1 MSKVLVREILYW
13 GVILIFTVYIAN
25 YFFTGGDEQEVL
37 YLVFFSGILLVSVGT
52 KLVVDS
58 NPDELSFLKAIRKAR
73 EKSLVWWMPFLGI
86 FVMFTGVIGV
96 FYLDVISTVP
106 KLIMI
111 FLAIV
116 IVTLTLE
123 RLNRD

>member
-1 MSKVLVREILYW
+1 MSKVIVREILYW
-13 GVILIFTVYIAN
+13 AVILIFSVYIATF
-25 YFFTGGDEQEVL
+25 FFTGGDEQEVL

-52 KLVVDS
+52 KFVVDN

-73 EKSLVWWMPFLGI
+73 EKSLFWWMPFLGI
-86 FVMFTGVIGV
+86 FVMFGGVIGV
-96 FYLDVISTVP
+96 FYLDIISTVP
-106 KLIMI
+106 KLIML

-116 IVTLTLE
+116 ITTLTLE

>member
-1 MSKVLVREILYW
+1 
-13 GVILIFTVYIAN
+13 VYIATF
-25 YFFTGGDEQEVL
+25 FFTGGDEQEVL

-52 KLVVDS
+52 KFVVDN

-73 EKSLVWWMPFLGI
+73 EKSLFWWMPFLGI
-86 FVMFTGVIGV
+86 FVMFGGVIGV
-96 FYLDVISTVP
+96 FYLDIISTVP
-106 KLIMI
+106 KLIML

-116 IVTLTLE
+116 ITTLTLE